1 MKPILIILT
10 VISKVRSTPTAILL
24 KGIAEGCTLA
34 VIVLSTLLTVGILI
48 YQCST
53 STGPYRSEY
62 SGKIIDKKVA
72 LYESD
77 KGSYFVERLTIREQ
91 SGAQFRIGVSKEI
104 YDRARIGMLILK
116 NSRGIELFPD
126 PDPN

>member
-10 VISKVRSTPTAILL
+10 VINKVRSIPPAILL
-24 KGIAEGCTLA
+24 KRTAEGGALA
-34 VIVLSTLLTVGILI
+34 VSVVLALLTVGILI

-62 SGKIIDKKVA
+62 SGKIVDKKVA

-77 KGSYFVERLTIREQ
+77 KGSYFVERLTIREK

-104 YDRARIGMLILK
+104 YDRARIGMLIQK
-116 NSRGIELFPD
+116 NSKGIELFPD
-126 PDPN
+126 PDLN